1 MNSQEAA
8 EYIFSEYNWQKSK
21 MEDLK
26 LKPEEVAAII
36 RATEEIKEIKA
47 AGIFGSASDESRDYD
62 EDSDI
67 DLGIYVSNIDK
78 ERIMD
83 ISFQIN
89 RRVEKILQ
97 KEVEIDVI
105 SLNQEISQPN
115 TNDNFRE
122 TVSEQLVMIKGNQDT
137 LNTED

>member
-8 EYIFSEYNWQKSK
+8 EYIFSKYNWQKSK

-26 LKPEEVAAII
+26 LKPEVVAAII

-47 AGIFGSASDESRDYD
+47 AGIFGSASDESRDYT

-122 TVSEQLVMIKGNQDT
+122 IISEQLVMIKGNQDT